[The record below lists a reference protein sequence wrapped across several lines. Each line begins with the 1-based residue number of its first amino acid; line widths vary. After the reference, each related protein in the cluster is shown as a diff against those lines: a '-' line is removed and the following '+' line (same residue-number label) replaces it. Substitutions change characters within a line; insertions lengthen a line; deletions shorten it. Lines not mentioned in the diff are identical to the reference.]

1 MFRDKVKLHFCF
13 RTIYRNL
20 QAEFELSEITFYKR
34 ARPVRSGKYIS
45 NTVRIYT
52 KKIINKLLR
61 VRNSTMKTV
70 NYTNGHNVYLQYV
83 II

>member
-1 MFRDKVKLHFCF
+1 MLRDKVKLRFCF

-45 NTVRIYT
+45 NTVRIIQN
-52 KKIINKLLR
+52 KKINNKQTAFALEEYK
-61 VRNSTMKTV
+61 VGPTV
-70 NYTNGHNVYLQYV
+70 SQV
-83 II
+83 

>member
-45 NTVRIYT
+45 NIVRIYT
-52 KKIINKLLR
+52 KYK
-61 VRNSTMKTV
+61 
-70 NYTNGHNVYLQYV
+70 
-83 II
+83 